1 MTLGVA
7 DAAGRFEPSCRFC
20 GAVRD
25 CYGIHDRSCTAGG
38 DMISRH
44 NMIRDIIFKY
54 ASKAHL
60 NPELERTGVLAD
72 PHVLIDLRRPA
83 DVMIEELLMP
93 GGSNNRTGR
102 GPMTRTALDI
112 KVINA
117 LGTRHIEATR
127 RGPTMAAEDYH
138 DVAMNLNNTA
148 AACEAVGVTYAPLV
162 FTAQGGMA
170 ARAEAVCQQIAC
182 RIAASTGGSQA
193 EAFAE
198 MADEIST
205 SLALQAARAR
215 ARRSRRS
222 FETKAD
228 AAEAGP
234 DMALWHGLE
243 AAADDEI

>member
-1 MTLGVA
+1 
-7 DAAGRFEPSCRFC
+7 
-20 GAVRD
+20 
-25 CYGIHDRSCTAGG
+25 
-38 DMISRH
+38 MISRH
-44 NMIRDIIFKY
+44 NMIRDIIFKH
-54 ASKAHL
+54 ASRAHL
-60 NPELERTGVLAD
+60 NPELERTGLLAD

-93 GGSNNRTGR
+93 GGGNNRTGR

-228 AAEAGP
+228 AAAAGR

>member
-1 MTLGVA
+1 
-7 DAAGRFEPSCRFC
+7 
-20 GAVRD
+20 
-25 CYGIHDRSCTAGG
+25 
-38 DMISRH
+38 MITRH
-44 NMIRDIIFKY
+44 KTVRDIIFKF

-60 NPELERTGVLAD
+60 NPELERTGLLAD

-93 GGSNNRTGR
+93 GGNNRTGR
-102 GPMTRTALDI
+102 GPLLRTALDI

-117 LGTRHIEATR
+117 LGAKHIEATR
-127 RGPTMAAEDYH
+127 RGPTNAAEDYH
-138 DVAMNLNNTA
+138 DWAMNHENTA

-182 RIAASTGGSQA
+182 QIAASTGRSQA

-205 SLALQAARAR
+205 SLAFQAARAR

-228 AAEAGP
+228 AADAGR
-234 DMALWHGLE
+234 DLALWQGLE